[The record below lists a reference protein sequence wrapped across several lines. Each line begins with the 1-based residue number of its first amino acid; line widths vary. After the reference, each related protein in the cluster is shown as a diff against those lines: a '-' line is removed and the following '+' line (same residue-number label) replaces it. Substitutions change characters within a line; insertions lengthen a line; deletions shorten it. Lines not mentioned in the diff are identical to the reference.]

1 MLQHSSLTALWPS
14 HAGLLDRTQ
23 RIRLHQTLVT
33 VALIIGIAL
42 VLCLYLYQIS
52 RVTVANYDYLNSQAS
67 YQRLQRENANLLAEY
82 AIEQS
87 LAKMDER
94 ARAAGYGPVETPRYV
109 RIAPAG
115 APASASVTI
124 QRATPVSAAAARL
137 RVRPLSSSDAP

>member
-23 RIRLHQTLVT
+23 RIKLHQTLVT
-33 VALIIGIAL
+33 VALIAGITI

-52 RVTVANYDYLNSQAS
+52 RVTVANYDYLTLQAS
-67 YQRLQRENANLLAEY
+67 HQRLQRENANLLAEY

-94 ARAAGYGPVETPRYV
+94 ARAAGYGPVATPRYV

-115 APASASVTI
+115 SPAGASVTALE
-124 QRATPVSAAAARL
+124 ATPASTAARL
-137 RVRPLSSSDAP
+137 DVRSVSSPDAP